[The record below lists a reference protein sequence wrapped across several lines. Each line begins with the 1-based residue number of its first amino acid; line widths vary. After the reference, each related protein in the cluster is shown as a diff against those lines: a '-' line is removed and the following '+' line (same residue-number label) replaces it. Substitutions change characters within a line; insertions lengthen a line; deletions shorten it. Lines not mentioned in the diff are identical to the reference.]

1 MPGWGA
7 GAEFHA
13 EDPGVLVRLIT
24 APGAGNFV
32 VTAAS
37 GWQCQPT
44 SRDGVPI
51 AAGESLGLLLCLG
64 GTEPVHSPVAGSL
77 RGLLALPGERVRN
90 HQPLAWLTIDDDD
103 DGDERQEDVSSVRS
117 TD

>member
-7 GAEFHA
+7 GADFHA

-24 APGAGNFV
+24 APGAGTFV
-32 VTAAS
+32 P
-37 GWQCQPT
+37 GECQPT
-44 SRDGVPI
+44 AGDGVPI
-51 AAGESLGLLLCLG
+51 AAGESLGLLLRLG

-90 HQPLAWLTIDDDD
+90 HQPLAWLTIDDED
-103 DGDERQEDVSSVRS
+103 DGDERQENASSVRS